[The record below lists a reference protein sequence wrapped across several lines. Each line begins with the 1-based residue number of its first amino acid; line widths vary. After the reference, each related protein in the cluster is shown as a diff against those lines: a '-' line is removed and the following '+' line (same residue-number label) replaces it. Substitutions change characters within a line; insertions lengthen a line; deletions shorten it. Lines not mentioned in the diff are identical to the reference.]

1 MTVDKKGKYS
11 YTFKDGV
18 AEYYLKVGNWVTPVF
33 SKDNDKLSADIVVA
47 DKTVDVK
54 FKGSHAAENNYLCM
68 LTTLQ
73 NYPSA
78 TDPGSYQAVAAEK
91 IADIDYEYNYGLM
104 RDVDIMKAMKNCLGG
119 DLANQYSTRLIKWK
133 LGGKRLKEMEHLY
146 NTYTDIC
153 SDDNLVK
160 TTEQTYKSYM
170 ASISVGNGA
179 EAPDCKMYDVN
190 GTATTLRAMRGKMVV
205 IDVWTTWCGPCKR
218 EMPYFAN
225 LYNKFRGSDKIEFIS
240 ISVDANKTAWK
251 NMVEKDNHEW
261 KQYIVTDEA
270 DSDFSKKFG
279 IDMIPR
285 FIVIDKNGIVRD
297 INFMRPSSP
306 NSFEELKKML
316 ETYS

>member
-1 MTVDKKGKYS
+1 MRPRT
-11 YTFKDGV
+11 TI
-18 AEYYLKVGNWVTPVF
+18 
-33 SKDNDKLSADIVVA
+33 SACSPRCRII
-47 DKTVDVK
+47 
-54 FKGSHAAENNYLCM
+54 LPQ
-68 LTTLQ
+68 LT
-73 NYPSA
+73 
-78 TDPGSYQAVAAEK
+78 QAVIKRLPQKKYTVA
-91 IADIDYEYNYGLM
+91 LM

-205 IDVWTTWCGPCKR
+205 IDVWITWCGPCKR

>member
-1 MTVDKKGKYS
+1 
-11 YTFKDGV
+11 
-18 AEYYLKVGNWVTPVF
+18 
-33 SKDNDKLSADIVVA
+33 
-47 DKTVDVK
+47 
-54 FKGSHAAENNYLCM
+54 
-68 LTTLQ
+68 
-73 NYPSA
+73 
-78 TDPGSYQAVAAEK
+78 
-91 IADIDYEYNYGLM
+91 M

-170 ASISVGNGA
+170 A
-179 EAPDCKMYDVN
+179 
-190 GTATTLRAMRGKMVV
+190 
-205 IDVWTTWCGPCKR
+205 
-218 EMPYFAN
+218 
-225 LYNKFRGSDKIEFIS
+225 S